1 MLLATCVATSK
12 SMQLPPIDRASRHAV
27 SGRKRTTET
36 REPNQGPRFTKNC
49 QFLVHQSSPLS
60 RKGEKTFHFLSKH
73 GSRLALPLQQF
84 AAPVIGHYAVAG
96 CPTSTPNRLAL
107 WAFPKRTKCPLHLES
122 AMEMS
127 RVTTLLKPS
136 NFQSISSTT
145 SNYWHWKN
153 PACQDYVFEKKH
165 LPSCLFTGETL
176 KLWNIQHMVLKS
188 LAHLP
193 TVC

>member
-1 MLLATCVATSK
+1 MCGNFEINAAATNWPGLTTCCQWA
-12 SMQLPPIDRASRHAV
+12 QENHRN
-27 SGRKRTTET
+27 KRT
-36 REPNQGPRFTKNC
+36 QPRSKVYQKLPVPCPSILT
-49 QFLVHQSSPLS
+49 LS

-107 WAFPKRTKCPLHLES
+107 WAFPKSTKCPLHLES